1 MCLIIHKPPY
11 VAIREGL
18 IRAAGRLN
26 PSGWGLMGVDADGGL
41 ILERHESVELNE
53 LLRVEREL
61 RAAEYV
67 LHLRQRARGS
77 WDHASVQPLD
87 IGDELYLMHNGTLP
101 VKTRTPGESDNWH
114 IAHEL
119 LRPAA
124 AQWRSL
130 FTDLNLRSR
139 LAASLTAQ
147 NKLVLLDYAQGRFLV
162 INRLYGMEF
171 EGLWLSNAR
180 WVEHALF
187 PLDTRPPQ
195 ERSYRVLDVLFL

>member
-41 ILERHESVELNE
+41 ILKRRESVELDE
-53 LLRVEREL
+53 LLTLEREL
-61 RAAEYV
+61 RAAEYF

-101 VKTRTPGESDNWH
+101 VKTRTPGE
-114 IAHEL
+114 
-119 LRPAA
+119 
-124 AQWRSL
+124 
-130 FTDLNLRSR
+130 SR